1 MAFLA
6 LVVRCLLLLHVGLAL
21 VPHANKET
29 DPAAFFDVD
38 PAALFDGY
46 QPTPRRK
53 ARIGIRNAF
62 PVEVKI
68 EQGKRSLT

>member
-21 VPHANKET
+21 MPHAN
-29 DPAAFFDVD
+29 DNAD

-53 ARIGIRNAF
+53 ARIGSRNAF
-62 PVEVKI
+62 PVEVTI
-68 EQGKRSLT
+68 EQGKEVFNFA